1 MTEFKWKDSEKKTAS
16 RAFEQARTAELDKVI
31 QSFKADAAKIE
42 DADQLWTLI
51 DQMKNRRYQ
60 FEQKYDYRYSILV
73 SVLARLLG
81 EQRISIEDLA
91 GLDGD
96 KLAAVTLKSEFF
108 SSSARSPMNLFQVV
122 PSINGSTMLFR
133 AACSAAGPNHSLNL
147 TLCGGPILGSIS
159 FQPKIG
165 PPQSAG

>member
-1 MTEFKWKDSEKKTAS
+1 MTEFKWKDSEKKIAN

-108 SSSARSPMNLFQVV
+108 SS
-122 PSINGSTMLFR
+122 
-133 AACSAAGPNHSLNL
+133 
-147 TLCGGPILGSIS
+147 
-159 FQPKIG
+159 
-165 PPQSAG
+165 